1 MTAPLAGI
9 RVVDL
14 TMVWAGPF
22 GTRLLGD
29 YGAEVIKVEGPGQWD
44 LLRGL
49 GGIPRTVDRWYNR
62 AAYFNHN
69 NRNKYSAAIDLR
81 QEAGRDLLL
90 QLLAKSDVLVENY
103 RANVM
108 DNLGLS
114 FEEVRAANPRIVYV
128 SMPGHGKTGPEAHYV
143 TYGTNVEQL
152 AGLVSVSGYEGG
164 EPLKTGFSYGDPTAG
179 LAVPAAVALGLRQR
193 NRTGE
198 GVHIDLAQREN
209 LTGFV
214 GEYLV
219 DYSMNGEPRAPAG
232 NTHPHFAP
240 HGVYPSGGED
250 RWITIACE
258 NDEQFAA
265 LCRAM
270 QQGRARRGRALRH
283 DGGAQGERAGAGRDH
298 RGMDGEVG
306 ALRGDAHPAA
316 PRRSRGGGADHSRGD
331 ERPAAAGAGSVVGAG
346 APGRGRVGRGDASLE
361 PDAHARARPNPRAG
375 VRRAQPLRVPRPA
388 GAGRGDDRAALR
400 RRRHRRR
407 AERAVAHL
415 DRLHKL
421 QAVPVAAE
429 VSDVEGEQPAL
440 AGCEHG
446 RDDVGVVDL
455 PARHGHLAT
464 QRDEHVRDV
473 RSVFKD
479 LELTNAG
486 SGHDRPVQ
494 HATESGLTPSP
505 ADESPLRSTHGG
517 SAD

>member
-1 MTAPLAGI
+1 MKAPLAGI

-114 FEEVRAANPRIVYV
+114 FEEVRAVNPRIVYV

-219 DYSMNGEPRAPAG
+219 DYSMNRELRAPAG

-240 HGVYPSGGED
+240 HGVYRSGGED
-250 RWITIACE
+250 RWVTIACE
-258 NDEQFAA
+258 NDEQFRG

-270 QQGRARRGRALRH
+270 QREELAEDEHFATMAARKANEHELNAIIEEWTATWGHYEAMHILQRH
-283 DGGAQGERAGAGRDH
+283 
-298 RGMDGEVG
+298 
-306 ALRGDAHPAA
+306 
-316 PRRSRGGGADHSRGD
+316 
-331 ERPAAAGAGSVVGAG
+331 
-346 APGRGRVGRGDASLE
+346 
-361 PDAHARARPNPRAG
+361 G
-375 VRRAQPLRVPRPA
+375 VPA
-388 GAGRGDDRAALR
+388 GAVLTIPEVMSDPQLRARGAWSEQVHPDAGAWEVETPPWNLPRTPGHARIPAPGF
-400 RRRHRRR
+400 
-407 AERAVAHL
+407 AEHNSYVFRDLLGL
-415 DRLHKL
+415 DEETIARLY
-421 QAVPVAAE
+421 A
-429 VSDVEGEQPAL
+429 D
-440 AGCEHG
+440 
-446 RDDVGVVDL
+446 GVT
-455 PARHGHLAT
+455 A
-464 QRDEHVRDV
+464 DEPNV
-473 RSVFKD
+473 RSH
-479 LELTNAG
+479 T
-486 SGHDRPVQ
+486 
-494 HATESGLTPSP
+494 
-505 ADESPLRSTHGG
+505 
-517 SAD
+517 

>member
-1 MTAPLAGI
+1 MKAPLAGI

-69 NRNKYSAAIDLR
+69 IRNKYSAALDLR

-114 FEEVRAANPRIVYV
+114 FEEVRAVNPRIVYV

-219 DYSMNGEPRAPAG
+219 DYSMNRELRAPAG

-258 NDEQFAA
+258 NDEQFGG

-270 QQGRARRGRALRH
+270 QQEELADDDRFATMATRKANERELDAIIEEWTSTWGHYEAMHILQRH
-283 DGGAQGERAGAGRDH
+283 
-298 RGMDGEVG
+298 
-306 ALRGDAHPAA
+306 
-316 PRRSRGGGADHSRGD
+316 
-331 ERPAAAGAGSVVGAG
+331 
-346 APGRGRVGRGDASLE
+346 
-361 PDAHARARPNPRAG
+361 G
-375 VRRAQPLRVPRPA
+375 VPA
-388 GAGRGDDRAALR
+388 GAVLTIPEVMSDPQLRARGAWSEQVHPDAGTWEVETPPWNLTRTPGHARIPAPGF
-400 RRRHRRR
+400 
-407 AERAVAHL
+407 AEHNSYVFRDLLGL
-415 DRLHKL
+415 DEETIARLY
-421 QAVPVAAE
+421 A
-429 VSDVEGEQPAL
+429 D
-440 AGCEHG
+440 
-446 RDDVGVVDL
+446 GV
-455 PARHGHLAT
+455 T
-464 QRDEHVRDV
+464 
-473 RSVFKD
+473 
-479 LELTNAG
+479 
-486 SGHDRPVQ
+486 
-494 HATESGLTPSP
+494 
-505 ADESPLRSTHGG
+505 ADEPNVQSHT
-517 SAD
+517 

>member
-114 FEEVRAANPRIVYV
+114 FEEVREANPRIVYV

-193 NRTGE
+193 DRTGE

-219 DYSMNGEPRAPAG
+219 DYSMNGELRAPAG

-258 NDEQFAA
+258 NDEQFGA

-270 QQGRARRGRALRH
+270 QQEELAEDERFATMAARKANERELDAIIEEWTARRG
-283 DGGAQGERAGAGRDH
+283 GTT
-298 RGMDGEVG
+298 
-306 ALRGDAHPAA
+306 
-316 PRRSRGGGADHSRGD
+316 RRCTSCSAT
-331 ERPAAAGAGSVVGAG
+331 AF
-346 APGRGRVGRGDASLE
+346 
-361 PDAHARARPNPRAG
+361 
-375 VRRAQPLRVPRPA
+375 PA
-388 GAGRGDDRAALR
+388 GAVLTIPEVMSDPQLRARGAWSEQVHPDAGAW
-400 RRRHRRR
+400 
-407 AERAVAHL
+407 
-415 DRLHKL
+415 
-421 QAVPVAAE
+421 
-429 VSDVEGEQPAL
+429 DVETPPWNLTRTPGHARIPAPGF
-440 AGCEHG
+440 AEHNRYVF
-446 RDDVGVVDL
+446 RDLLGLDEETIARLYADGV
-455 PARHGHLAT
+455 T
-464 QRDEHVRDV
+464 
-473 RSVFKD
+473 
-479 LELTNAG
+479 
-486 SGHDRPVQ
+486 
-494 HATESGLTPSP
+494 
-505 ADESPLRSTHGG
+505 ADEPNVQSHT
-517 SAD
+517 

>member
-14 TMVWAGPF
+14 TMVWAGPL

-49 GGIPRTVDRWYNR
+49 GGIPRTEPRWYNR

-81 QEAGRDLLL
+81 QEVGRDLLL
-90 QLLAKSDVLVENY
+90 KLCAKSDVLVENY

-114 FEEVRAANPRIVYV
+114 FEEVRAVNPRIVYL

-164 EPLKTGFSYGDPTAG
+164 EPLKTGFSYGDPTSG
-179 LAVPAAVALGLRQR
+179 IAVPGAVALGLRQR
-193 NRTGE
+193 DRTGE
-198 GVHIDLAQREN
+198 AVHIDLAQREN

-219 DYSMNGEPRAPAG
+219 DYSMNGELRAPAG

-240 HGVYPSGGED
+240 HGVYRSAGED

-265 LCRAM
+265 LCRVLVQPELLDDARFATM
-270 QQGRARRGRALRH
+270 AARKANEQALNAIIEEWTSRRGHYEAMHILQRH
-283 DGGAQGERAGAGRDH
+283 GVPAGAVLTIP
-298 RGMDGEVG
+298 EVMSDPQ
-306 ALRGDAHPAA
+306 L
-316 PRRSRGGGADHSRGD
+316 RSRGAWSEQVHPTLARGRWRPRPGICRAHQATRASPRRASASTTATSSATSWGSTRKRSRGSTQT
-331 ERPAAAGAGSVVGAG
+331 GS
-346 APGRGRVGRGDASLE
+346 PPTSRMCSR
-361 PDAHARARPNPRAG
+361 
-375 VRRAQPLRVPRPA
+375 
-388 GAGRGDDRAALR
+388 
-400 RRRHRRR
+400 
-407 AERAVAHL
+407 
-415 DRLHKL
+415 
-421 QAVPVAAE
+421 
-429 VSDVEGEQPAL
+429 
-440 AGCEHG
+440 
-446 RDDVGVVDL
+446 
-455 PARHGHLAT
+455 
-464 QRDEHVRDV
+464 
-473 RSVFKD
+473 
-479 LELTNAG
+479 
-486 SGHDRPVQ
+486 
-494 HATESGLTPSP
+494 TPS
-505 ADESPLRSTHGG
+505 SGRRPLQLPRYLLRHPQSRLLPRGWGRRGG
-517 SAD
+517 GYG

>member
-14 TMVWAGPF
+14 TMVWAGPL

-49 GGIPRTVDRWYNR
+49 GGIPRTEPRWYNR

-114 FEEVRAANPRIVYV
+114 FEEVRQANPRIVYV

-152 AGLVSVSGYEGG
+152 AGLVSISGYEGG
-164 EPLKTGFSYGDPTAG
+164 EPLKTGFSYGDPTSG
-179 LAVPAAVALGLRQR
+179 IAVPAAVALGLRQR
-193 NRTGE
+193 DRTGE
-198 GVHIDLAQREN
+198 AVHIDLAQREN

-232 NTHPHFAP
+232 NTHPHMAP
-240 HGVYPSGGED
+240 HGVYRSAGDD
-250 RWITIACE
+250 RWIAIACE
-258 NDEQFAA
+258 DDEQFAG

-270 QQGRARRGRALRH
+270 QQPELADDARFATTASRKANEQELDEVIEAWTSRLGHYEAMHVLQRH
-283 DGGAQGERAGAGRDH
+283 GVPAGAVLTIP
-298 RGMDGEVG
+298 EVMSDPQ
-306 ALRGDAHPAA
+306 L
-316 PRRSRGGGADHSRGD
+316 RSRGAWSEQVHPD
-331 ERPAAAGAGSVVGAG
+331 AGAWEVETPPWNLPRT
-346 APGRGRVGRGDASLE
+346 PG
-361 PDAHARARPNPRAG
+361 HAR
-375 VRRAQPLRVPRPA
+375 
-388 GAGRGDDRAALR
+388 
-400 RRRHRRR
+400 
-407 AERAVAHL
+407 
-415 DRLHKL
+415 
-421 QAVPVAAE
+421 
-429 VSDVEGEQPAL
+429 
-440 AGCEHG
+440 
-446 RDDVGVVDL
+446 L
-455 PARHGHLAT
+455 PAPCFG
-464 QRDEHVRDV
+464 EHNAYVFRDV
-473 RSVFKD
+473 
-479 LELTNAG
+479 L
-486 SGHDRPVQ
+486 
-494 HATESGLTPSP
+494 GLDEEAIARLYADGVT
-505 ADESPLRSTHGG
+505 ADEPNVQSHT
-517 SAD
+517 